1 MKRVI
6 ATGRTVE
13 EAVTSAL
20 VRLGATRSQATV
32 RVIAEPTKGLFGFLR
47 SKGAEVEVTVNQA
60 PDEAGKDFLAELL
73 SRMGVESKVRARQ
86 IKTDGNE
93 EVRMEIACEEDRLP
107 IVIGK
112 HGSTLDAI
120 QYLVNIVGN
129 RENTGFTKFV
139 VDAGDYR
146 QRRKEGLCRIAERAA
161 LRAIKTGKP
170 VLLDAMSSTDRK
182 VIHTFL
188 QNRPDVSTTSEGVDP
203 NRRVKILPHTR
214 SHSMRAGGNR
224 NR

>member
-32 RVIAEPTKGLFGFLR
+32 RVIAEPTKGLFGFIR
-47 SKGAEVEVTVNQA
+47 TKDAEVEVTVNQA
-60 PDEAGKDFLAELL
+60 PDEAGKDFLSDLL
-73 SRMGVESKVRARQ
+73 SRMGVDSKVRARQ
-86 IKTDGNE
+86 VKADGND
-93 EVRMEIACEEDRLP
+93 EVRMEISCDEDRLP

-112 HGSTLDAI
+112 HGTTLDAI

-129 RENTGFTKFV
+129 RGNTGFTKFV

-170 VLLDAMSSTDRK
+170 VLLDAMSSSDRK

-188 QNRPDVSTTSEGVDP
+188 QNRSDVSTTSEGVDP
-203 NRRVKILPHTR
+203 NRRVKIIPHSR
-214 SHSMRAGGNR
+214 SHAMRAGNR